1 MVKFSTLSGVLEARR
16 AGARVVLQLPLNP
29 PRPVTPGSWA
39 HLVEPARCGLPVTE
53 VRLCNNT
60 RKLMVRLEVR
70 RTRTSFYHNCQR
82 IFAKFH
88 SARKCLTKSLIKTL
102 GAFSGV
108 LNKFSGHYETSAVK
122 DNQLTMTSFNLP
134 SVS

>member
-1 MVKFSTLSGVLEARR
+1 M
-16 AGARVVLQLPLNP
+16 VLQLPLNP

-82 IFAKFH
+82 TFAKFH
-88 SARKCLTKSLIKTL
+88 SARKCLTVLSQRVLSRHL
-102 GAFSGV
+102 GPSQGYKI
-108 LNKFSGHYETSAVK
+108 NSPG
-122 DNQLTMTSFNLP
+122 TMKLLL
-134 SVS
+134 

>member
-1 MVKFSTLSGVLEARR
+1 MQPTMHHRDTTSMQQVCGNTRSVVKFSTLSGVLEARR

-82 IFAKFH
+82 TFAKFH
-88 SARKCLTKSLIKTL
+88 SARKCLTVLSQRVLSRHL
-102 GAFSGV
+102 G
-108 LNKFSGHYETSAVK
+108 
-122 DNQLTMTSFNLP
+122 P
-134 SVS
+134 SQGY

>member
-29 PRPVTPGSWA
+29 PRPVTPASWA

-53 VRLCNNT
+53 VRLCPNT

-70 RTRTSFYHNCQR
+70 RTKTSFYLSTNLREVSQCPKVPT
-82 IFAKFH
+82 I
-88 SARKCLTKSLIKTL
+88 
-102 GAFSGV
+102 V
-108 LNKFSGHYETSAVK
+108 LS
-122 DNQLTMTSFNLP
+122 QLR
-134 SVS
+134 VY

>member
-82 IFAKFH
+82 TFAKFH
-88 SARKCLTKSLIKTL
+88 SARKCLTVLSQRVLSIHL
-102 GAFSGV
+102 G
-108 LNKFSGHYETSAVK
+108 
-122 DNQLTMTSFNLP
+122 P
-134 SVS
+134 SQGY